1 MNIPHPLQP
10 SLTTPPESFTNAPLT
25 PPPTEEK
32 PNLPVLSRILKEIA
46 RRERGHNLSTQPW
59 ERLEVG
65 ESEYNPTASAPGRRF
80 RYSSGGRRPLEERER
95 EKRTEKKRE
104 STRC

>member
-1 MNIPHPLQP
+1 MNIPHPLQS

-46 RRERGHNLSTQPW
+46 RRERGHNFSTQPW
-59 ERLEVG
+59 ERLEVR
-65 ESEYNPTASAPGRRF
+65 ERIQDPTAGAPGRQF
-80 RYSSGGRRPLEERER
+80 RE
-95 EKRTEKKRE
+95 TQ
-104 STRC
+104 TTVWQQ